1 MLEIYQMIHSQ
12 ELGVIRNLQ
21 RLCVDLIE
29 LNLGSIMLH
38 SPLSEVFILAIG
50 IKQHLDLLYITHF
63 PSYKIQD
70 SLTSN
75 YSYDEFILM

>member
-1 MLEIYQMIHSQ
+1 MLEIYQMIPSQ

-38 SPLSEVFILAIG
+38 SPLSEVFILAIA
-50 IKQHLDLLYITHF
+50 IKHLDLLISPIFQVTKYKTH
-63 PSYKIQD
+63 
-70 SLTSN
+70 
-75 YSYDEFILM
+75 

>member
-50 IKQHLDLLYITHF
+50 IKHPDLLYITHF